1 MCNLAKKAIESGH
14 STKILVSGKLV
25 APNDI
30 PYLLLNDHVSYSRI
44 SLKLKILQ
52 KCRKLM
58 CAVFFSRTLRNK
70 ILKSVWIKEFT
81 RKKREIFDVIKKEK
95 PRIVFVYGDRHGG
108 YEPALL
114 KICYDLDIP
123 TVIPPIAFASGEENL
138 LKSSRVG
145 NKTKKVLCVTSN
157 FNFKNRYPDQ
167 WRHDYLTG
175 EDVTNYPDWQVEVMD
190 EYGVLSS
197 CPWTLGCGKSSIIQ
211 AEGVEARNR
220 FIKNGVPPEK
230 IKVTGHSEH
239 DNLLKVFL
247 NKKEK
252 RSKLINKYDLEN
264 LPILIISLP
273 QLWEHNLLSESE
285 HFILQEKLC
294 SDSVMLNCNVLL
306 SLHPK
311 MLKNNYLYL
320 EEKYKVT
327 IIEER
332 LNEVLPIADL
342 YIVGQGSTTIPWA
355 ILCEVPLVILDWY
368 GLNYK
373 CYDWINGKVVVK
385 KQKDFYQTIKTLTD
399 SKEELNVMKSLHSSQ
414 KHLASP
420 FDGHCTKRILNF
432 V

>member
-1 MCNLAKKAIESGH
+1 MCNLAKKAIEFGYA
-14 STKILVSGKLV
+14 TKILVSGKLV

-30 PYLLLNDHVSYSRI
+30 PYLLLHDHVSHSRI
-44 SLKLKILQ
+44 SLRLKILE
-52 KCRKLM
+52 KFRRLM

-70 ILKSVWIKEFT
+70 ILKSVWIKEFSE
-81 RKKREIFDVIKKEK
+81 KKREIFDVIKKEK
-95 PRIVFVYGDRHGG
+95 PSTVFVYGDRHGG

-123 TVIPPIAFASGEENL
+123 TVIPPIAFASEEENL

-145 NKTKKVLCVTSN
+145 NKTKNELRVTSN
-157 FNFKNRYPDQ
+157 FNFKNRYPEQ
-167 WRHDYLTG
+167 WRHDNLTG

-190 EYGVLSS
+190 EFGVLSS
-197 CPWTLGCGKSSIIQ
+197 CPWTLGCGKSSVIQ
-211 AEGVEARNR
+211 AEGEEARDR
-220 FIKNGVPPEK
+220 FIKNGVPSEK

-252 RSKLINKYDLEN
+252 RSELINKYDLEN

-294 SDSVMLNCNVLL
+294 SDSVKLNCNVLL
-306 SLHPK
+306 SMHPK
-311 MLKNNYLYL
+311 MLKKNYLFL

-327 IIEER
+327 IMEER
-332 LNEVLPIADL
+332 LNEVLPIADV

-368 GLNYK
+368 GLNYN
-373 CYDWINGKVVVK
+373 YYNWIKGKVVVK
-385 KQKDFYQTIKTLTD
+385 KEKDFYHTIKTLTD
-399 SKEELNVMKSLHSSQ
+399 SKEELNEMKSLHSFQ
-414 KHLASP
+414 KYLVSP